1 MGYRLV
7 KVYSNSS
14 ALVLFHVLMSTP
26 VVKFSIINTG
36 NFANITI
43 GIIDAQHGHHTCPN
57 TNGFRFE
64 IGRSNRA
71 IIVMENRP

>member
-43 GIIDAQHGHHTCPN
+43 GIIDAQHGHLLAQIQMDSDLRLE
-57 TNGFRFE
+57 GV
-64 IGRSNRA
+64 IGLSL
-71 IIVMENRP
+71 